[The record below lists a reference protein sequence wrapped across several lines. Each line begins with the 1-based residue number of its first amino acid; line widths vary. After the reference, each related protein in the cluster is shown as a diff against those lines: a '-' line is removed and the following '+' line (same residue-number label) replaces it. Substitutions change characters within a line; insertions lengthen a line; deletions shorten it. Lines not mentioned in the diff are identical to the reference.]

1 MSGIQLADQYLTIPG
16 VDLKDTT
23 KRYGA
28 ALVTLDGT
36 ERTEWILCTIESE
49 SGETVQAR
57 QSSIH
62 AMSTRVKQ

>member
-1 MSGIQLADQYLTIPG
+1 MSCGAVLTIPG

-23 KRYGA
+23 KRHSA
-28 ALVTLDGT
+28 ALVTLDGHET
-36 ERTEWILCTIESE
+36 WILCTIESE

-62 AMSTRVKQ
+62 AMGTRANQ

>member
-1 MSGIQLADQYLTIPG
+1 MSGIQLAEPYLTIPG
-16 VDLKDTT
+16 VDLKDPT

-36 ERTEWILCTIESE
+36 ETWILCTIESE

-57 QSSIH
+57 QTSIH
-62 AMSTRVKQ
+62 AISTRVNQ

>member
-36 ERTEWILCTIESE
+36 ETWILCTIESE

-57 QSSIH
+57 QTSIH
-62 AMSTRVKQ
+62 AISTRVNQ